1 MTNRTRF
8 ITKMLLS
15 ALLLMP
21 GLYARGDDM
30 SLDQAV
36 EQAKQR
42 LGGRVISAETRE
54 REGKRVHNV
63 RILTKDGK
71 VRRLRINAEG
81 SRRQYDD
88 RR

>member
-1 MTNRTRF
+1 
-8 ITKMLLS
+8 MLLC
-15 ALLLMP
+15 ALLLIP
-21 GLYARGDDM
+21 SLYASADM

-54 REGKRVHNV
+54 RDGKRIHNV
-63 RILTKDGK
+63 RILTKEGK

-81 SRRQYDD
+81 DRRQKNG

>member
-1 MTNRTRF
+1 MTDRTR
-8 ITKMLLS
+8 ILPKLLIS
-15 ALLLMP
+15 ALLLIP
-21 GLYARGDDM
+21 SLYAKADM

-54 REGKRVHNV
+54 RDGKRVHNV
-63 RILTKDGK
+63 RILTKEGK

-81 SRRQYDD
+81 DRRQYNG

>member
-1 MTNRTRF
+1 MMNRTRF
-8 ITKMLLS
+8 IPQMLLC
-15 ALLLMP
+15 ALLLIP
-21 GLYARGDDM
+21 SLYARGDV

-54 REGKRVHNV
+54 REGERVHNV
-63 RILTKDGK
+63 RILTKDGR

-81 SRRQYDD
+81 GRRQNSG

>member
-1 MTNRTRF
+1 MTYRTR
-8 ITKMLLS
+8 IISKMLLC
-15 ALLLMP
+15 ALLLIP
-21 GLYARGDDM
+21 SLYASADM

-54 REGKRVHNV
+54 RDGKRVHNV
-63 RILTKDGK
+63 RILTKEGK

-81 SRRQYDD
+81 GRRQYNG

>member
-1 MTNRTRF
+1 
-8 ITKMLLS
+8 MLLC
-15 ALLLMP
+15 ALLLTP
-21 GLYARGDDM
+21 SLFARGDM

-54 REGKRVHNV
+54 RDGERVHNV

-81 SRRQYDD
+81 GRRQKND

>member
-1 MTNRTRF
+1 MTYRTRF
-8 ITKMLLS
+8 ISKMLLCAVLFIPSLHAS
-15 ALLLMP
+15 AE
-21 GLYARGDDM
+21 M

-54 REGKRVHNV
+54 RDGKRIHNV
-63 RILTKDGK
+63 RILTKEGK

-81 SRRQYDD
+81 GRRQSNG

>member
-1 MTNRTRF
+1 MTYRTQ
-8 ITKMLLS
+8 LLS
-15 ALLLMP
+15 KLLICTLLLIP
-21 GLYARGDDM
+21 SLSARADI

-54 REGKRVHNV
+54 RDGKRVHNV
-63 RILTKDGK
+63 RILTNEGK

-81 SRRQYDD
+81 GRRQFNG

>member
-1 MTNRTRF
+1 MTYSTR
-8 ITKMLLS
+8 LLPKLLIC

-21 GLYARGDDM
+21 GLHAWADI

-54 REGKRVHNV
+54 RDGKRVHNV
-63 RILTKDGK
+63 RILTNEGK

-81 SRRQYDD
+81 GRRQHNG

>member
-1 MTNRTRF
+1 MTYRTR
-8 ITKMLLS
+8 IISKMLLC
-15 ALLLMP
+15 AVLLIP
-21 GLYARGDDM
+21 SLYASAEM

-54 REGKRVHNV
+54 RDGKRIHNV
-63 RILTKDGK
+63 RILTKEGK

-81 SRRQYDD
+81 GRRQYNG

>member
-1 MTNRTRF
+1 MINRTRF
-8 ITKMLLS
+8 ISQLLLS
-15 ALLLMP
+15 ALLMIP
-21 GLYARGDDM
+21 SLYARGDV

-42 LGGRVISAETRE
+42 LGGRVISAETQE
-54 REGKRVHNV
+54 SDGKRVHNV

-81 SRRQYDD
+81 ARRDYND

>member
-1 MTNRTRF
+1 
-8 ITKMLLS
+8 MLLC
-15 ALLLMP
+15 ALLLIP
-21 GLYARGDDM
+21 SLYARGDM

-42 LGGRVISAETRE
+42 LDGRVISAETRE
-54 REGKRVHNV
+54 RDGERVHNV

-71 VRRLRINAEG
+71 VRRLRINADRD
-81 SRRQYDD
+81 RRQNNG